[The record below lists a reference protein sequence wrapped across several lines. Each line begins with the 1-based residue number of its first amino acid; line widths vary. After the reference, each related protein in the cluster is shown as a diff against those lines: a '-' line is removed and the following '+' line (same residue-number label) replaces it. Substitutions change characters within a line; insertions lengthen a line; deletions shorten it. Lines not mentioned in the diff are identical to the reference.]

1 MYNYCRVSTINVDF
15 LQPGCRSAA
24 SGREPWLSSPGV
36 SDADP
41 DTLLLFGLVSKVPR
55 TYSSLLLAL
64 GIFLLSSSVASS
76 GLQPVS

>member
-1 MYNYCRVSTINVDF
+1 MWISCNLVVDL
-15 LQPGCRSAA
+15 LQVGGSPGCL
-24 SGREPWLSSPGV
+24 REGV

-55 TYSSLLLAL
+55 TDSSLLLAL

-76 GLQPVS
+76 SLQIWSVNNQRNYNH

>member
-1 MYNYCRVSTINVDF
+1 MWISCNLVVDL
-15 LQPGCRSAA
+15 LQVEGALA
-24 SGREPWLSSPGV
+24 VFAGV

-55 TYSSLLLAL
+55 TDSSLLLAL

-76 GLQPVS
+76 SLQIWSVNNQRKYNH

>member
-1 MYNYCRVSTINVDF
+1 MSICCKWEGALAVF
-15 LQPGCRSAA
+15 A
-24 SGREPWLSSPGV
+24 GV

-55 TYSSLLLAL
+55 TDSSLLLAL

-76 GLQPVS
+76 SLQIWSVNNQRNYNH